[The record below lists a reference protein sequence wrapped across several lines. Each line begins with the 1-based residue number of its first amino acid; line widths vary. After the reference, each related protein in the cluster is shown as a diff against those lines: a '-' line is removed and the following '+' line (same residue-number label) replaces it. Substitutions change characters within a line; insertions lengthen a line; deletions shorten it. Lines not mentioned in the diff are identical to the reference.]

1 MLAVF
6 YCLAAVAEIR
16 QAAAFRGEPTKKER
30 PEGFSGI
37 EVIMELCLEQVS
49 KSFQDNRAV
58 DDVSLRITPGV
69 WGLLGANGAGKT
81 TLMRMIAGILKPDKG
96 RITYDGIRIDS
107 LGEAYRDIFGYLPQE
122 FGFYP
127 EFTVRDYL

>member
-1 MLAVF
+1 
-6 YCLAAVAEIR
+6 
-16 QAAAFRGEPTKKER
+16 
-30 PEGFSGI
+30 
-37 EVIMELCLEQVS
+37 MELCLEQVS

-96 RITYDGIRIDS
+96 RITYDGMRIDS
-107 LGEAYRDIFGYLPQE
+107 LGEAYRDISVSYTHLME
-122 FGFYP
+122 DN
-127 EFTVRDYL
+127 RNNR